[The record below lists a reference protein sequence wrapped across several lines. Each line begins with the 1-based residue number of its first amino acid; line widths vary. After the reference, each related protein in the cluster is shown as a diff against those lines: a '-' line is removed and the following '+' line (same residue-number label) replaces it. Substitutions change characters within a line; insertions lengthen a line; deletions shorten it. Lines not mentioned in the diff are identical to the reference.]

1 MSHVFFDAARGTAL
15 VTGSSRGIGVT
26 DSAVTVLAARF
37 RPLPSWS
44 AQLGSRT
51 VQ

>member
-15 VTGSSRGIGVT
+15 VTGSSLGIGVT
-26 DSAVTVLAARF
+26 DPSVAVLPARL
-37 RPLPSWS
+37 RPAPSRP

-51 VQ
+51 AQ